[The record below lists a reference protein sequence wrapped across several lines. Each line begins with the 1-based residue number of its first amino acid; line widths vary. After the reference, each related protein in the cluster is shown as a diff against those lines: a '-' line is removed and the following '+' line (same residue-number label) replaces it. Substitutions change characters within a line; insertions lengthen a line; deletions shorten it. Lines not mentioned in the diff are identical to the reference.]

1 MNIAITGANGFIGK
15 SLTNHLSLS
24 GHMVYPMTRDTIDIF
39 DTKSVRAFFSD
50 NKIDVLFHTAIT
62 GGRRLRKD
70 TAEDFYKNIQMFEV
84 LDSCA
89 DKVKLLVN
97 FGSGAEYDRSSNI
110 FLRKESDLG
119 KSVPKDFYGFS
130 KYLIARRIQQ
140 TEKPWVN
147 FRIFN
152 CFGPGEKK
160 DRMITSAIMNKI
172 NNKKIVI
179 HQDKY
184 MDFFYSEDLMKL
196 VDFYLQNIN
205 SLKQVPRE
213 LNLSYENT
221 KLRTLRDIASYVD
234 FITEPKVGID
244 TLEKRHGN
252 SYCGNGSQIKKLGIK
267 FDGLENGIKN
277 MFNTIKKQNNDVSLK
292 LEERNV

>member
-15 SLTNHLSLS
+15 TLARHLSL
-24 GHMVYPMTRDTIDIF
+24 GGYKIYPMTRDTIDIF
-39 DTKSVRAFFSD
+39 DTNSVRAFFSD

-62 GGRRLRKD
+62 GGRRLRED
-70 TAEDFYKNIQMFEV
+70 TEEDFYKNIQMFEV
-84 LDSCA
+84 LNSCA

-97 FGSGAEYDRSSNI
+97 FGSGAEYDRGSSI
-110 FLRKESDLG
+110 FLAKESDLG
-119 KSVPKDFYGFS
+119 RSVPKDFYGFS
-130 KYLIARRIQQ
+130 KYLISRRIQQ

-160 DRMITSAIMNKI
+160 DRMITSAITNKI

-205 SLKQVPRE
+205 SLKEVPKE

-221 KLRTLRDIASYVD
+221 KFSTLKDIASYID
-234 FITEPKVGID
+234 FTTEPRVGID
-244 TLEKRHGN
+244 TLEKGHGN
-252 SYCGNGSQIKKLGIK
+252 SYCGNGSQLKKLGIK
-267 FDGLENGIKN
+267 FDGLEKGIKN
-277 MFNTIKKQNNDVSLK
+277 MFDTIKKQNNTVSLK
-292 LEERNV
+292 LEEKNV